1 MEKTKLEKIQ
11 ITAFDPLGIETM
23 HHSRADYF
31 RLSIGFSKEN
41 QHHVNIAVGTSA
53 EHVVGILINMAHSIS
68 WFQIRNGDKK

>member
-1 MEKTKLEKIQ
+1 MNQTKLEKIQ
-11 ITAFDPLGIETM
+11 ITALDKLGIETM

-31 RLSIGFSKEN
+31 RLSIGFGKEN

-68 WFQIRNGDKK
+68 WFQINGDKK